1 METSQLC
8 RISSNPKG
16 SSELS
21 AIEEC
26 WRQGKFF
33 WIGDDSKR
41 SMFGLWLIGKTLMRL
56 TLHLAF
62 EVVKIDELLKIVP
75 SIRCNSIVV
84 VFEES
89 ITTSATESRIS

>member
-1 METSQLC
+1 
-8 RISSNPKG
+8 
-16 SSELS
+16 
-21 AIEEC
+21 
-26 WRQGKFF
+26 
-33 WIGDDSKR
+33 
-41 SMFGLWLIGKTLMRL
+41 MRL

-75 SIRCNSIVV
+75 SIPCNSIVV